1 MIEIESAAISSAPVS
16 DRPFDIVM
24 GIWAQFMRL
33 KDSKRDRSQPL
44 DQDGKEFIA
53 LGEAVTVMVDDLP
66 RVQWWAVMRS
76 RGICTVWRFNEA
88 SFPGAL
94 ADAEQA
100 LVPKMQKNFATK
112 RYFL

>member
-1 MIEIESAAISSAPVS
+1 MIETEGAAISSAPAAE
-16 DRPFDIVM
+16 RPFDIVM
-24 GIWAQFMRL
+24 SIWAQFMRL

-53 LGEAVTVMVDDLP
+53 LGEAVSVMVDDLP

-76 RGICTVWRFNEA
+76 RGICTVWRFSEGA
-88 SFPGAL
+88 FPDAL
-94 ADAEQA
+94 ADAEKA
-100 LVPKMQKNFATK
+100 LMPKMLRNLATK